1 MIESKSKN
9 FKDYHFLAKTYFSFC
24 LVILHRMLANYQMN
38 IGGSEWII
46 IGLLVIFLLFG
57 SKKLPEFSRTMGKAM
72 GEFEKMRAVS
82 LRQRIE
88 SEFNYSGPRI
98 AGAVDSE
105 RHKLE
110 LIAESLGIDH
120 VNKNDEEL
128 RLLIA
133 EKINK

>member
-1 MIESKSKN
+1 M
-9 FKDYHFLAKTYFSFC
+9 
-24 LVILHRMLANYQMN
+24 LHRMLANYQMN

-46 IGLLVIFLLFG
+46 IGLLIVILLFG
-57 SKKLPEFSRTMGKAM
+57 SKKLPEFSRTIGKAM
-72 GEFEKMRAVS
+72 GEFEKIRAVS

-88 SEFNYSGPRI
+88 DESNYTGPRI

-120 VNKNDEEL
+120 IDKNDAEL
-128 RLLIA
+128 RLLIS